1 MNTLLKDD
9 PILNELMNDEE
20 KRQRE
25 SLELIASENITSQA
39 VLQCL
44 GSTLTNKYS
53 EGLPNKRYYGGN
65 QVIDKI
71 ESLCISRALETFHLD
86 EIKWGVNVQPYSGSS
101 ANFAVYTA
109 LLNPHDRIMGLDL
122 PSGGHLTHGFFTKK
136 KKISAT
142 SLFFESLPYN
152 VDSNGF
158 IDYDNLEKMAISFK
172 PKLIICGYSAYS
184 RDLDYERFRKIADIN
199 DSYLL
204 CDMAHFS
211 GFVAT
216 QLLNNPFEYCDI
228 VTTTT
233 HKSLRGPRA
242 GMIFF
247 KSDLSEQINQ
257 AVFPM
262 LQGGPHQHQI
272 AGIATQLLQVQ
283 TPEFKNYMI
292 QVRKNAQRLCSKLME
307 YGYDIC
313 TSGTENHQFLLNLK
327 KHKITGS
334 KIEKICECV
343 NISVNKNS
351 VHGDK
356 SALSPGGIRIGTC
369 SVTTRGMTEEHM
381 DVIAEYIHET
391 IQLGICIQNEKNVKL
406 ITDFI
411 EVLSHEDAV
420 SILKKKV
427 IAFASSFDLY

>member
-1 MNTLLKDD
+1 MNTTLDNDPVLKEHIDA
-9 PILNELMNDEE
+9 EH
-20 KRQRE
+20 KRQRQ
-25 SLELIASENITSQA
+25 SLELIASENVTSKA

-53 EGLPNKRYYGGN
+53 EGLPGKRYYGGN

-71 ESLCISRALETFHLD
+71 EELCISRALAAFKLD
-86 EIKWGVNVQPYSGSS
+86 STKWGVNVQPYSGSS

-122 PSGGHLTHGFFTKK
+122 PSGGHLTHGYFTNRKR
-136 KKISAT
+136 ISAT
-142 SLFFESLPYN
+142 SVYFESLPYTVN
-152 VDSNGF
+152 PNGY
-158 IDYDNLEKMAISFK
+158 IDYDNLERLATAFK

-184 RDLDYERFRKIADIN
+184 RDLDYARFRQIADIN
-199 DSYLL
+199 GSYLL

-216 QLLNNPFEYCDI
+216 GLLNNPFEYCDV

-233 HKSLRGPRA
+233 HKSLRGPRS
-242 GMIFF
+242 GMIFC
-247 KSDLSEQINQ
+247 KSEYLEIMNQ

-272 AGIATQLLQVQ
+272 AAIATQLLQVQ
-283 TPEFKNYMI
+283 TPEFKDYMV
-292 QVRKNAQRLCSKLME
+292 QVRKNAQRLCLKLIE

-313 TSGTENHQFLLNLK
+313 TNGTENHQFLLNLR

-334 KIEKICECV
+334 KIEKICELV

-351 VHGDK
+351 IVGDK
-356 SALSPGGIRIGTC
+356 SAHSPGGVRIGTC
-369 SVTTRGMTEEHM
+369 SVTTRGMVEEHM
-381 DVIAEYIHET
+381 DVIAELIHET
-391 IQLGICIQNEKNVKL
+391 IQLGVKIQCDNHVIMIK
-406 ITDFI
+406 DFCTLLDTSPEI
-411 EVLSHEDAV
+411 KQLKDKV
-420 SILKKKV
+420 SE
-427 IAFASSFDLY
+427 FASSFELY